1 MQEIVLIG
9 GGGHS
14 KVLIEI
20 IELLKQYKIIGI
32 LDSQIAI
39 GTYISGIAV
48 LGEDDLMSNLYANGV
63 KNACIAVG
71 SIKDNSK
78 RKNLYEKV
86 KQFGFQVPS
95 LLHPYSIISKDTI
108 ISEGVQVTAGAII
121 QKGSTIGLNS
131 IINTGAIIEHDCVI
145 GKHVQVCPGVVISG
159 DCVIGDG
166 AFIGAGVTIIQGI
179 KIGNNSIVA
188 AGAVVVENVP
198 DNTKVMGVP
207 ARMVNK

>member
-9 GGGHS
+9 GGGHA

-20 IELLKQYKIIGI
+20 IKLLKQYKIIGI

-48 LGEDDLMSNLYANGV
+48 LGKDDLMSNLYTNGV
-63 KNACIAVG
+63 KHACIAVG

-78 RKNLYEKV
+78 RRNLYEKV
-86 KQFGFQVPS
+86 KQIGFQVPV
-95 LLHPYSIISKDTI
+95 LAHPYSIISKDTI

-121 QKGSTIGLNS
+121 QRGSKIGANT
-131 IINTGAIIEHDCVI
+131 IINTGAVIEHDCVI
-145 GKHVQVCPGVVISG
+145 GNHVHVCPGVVISG

-166 AFIGAGVTIIQGI
+166 TFIGAGSVVIQGL
-179 KIGNNSIVA
+179 KIGENSIVG
-188 AGAVVVENVP
+188 AGAVVVNNVP
-198 DNTKVMGVP
+198 DNTRVMGVP
-207 ARMVNK
+207 AK